1 MTPFKNLGLNDDL
14 LRGIESLGFQTP
26 TPIQEL
32 VIPAALESN
41 GDLIAL
47 AHTGTGK
54 TAAFG
59 LPLLQLIDVERKGV
73 QGLILCPTREL
84 CVQVASDLVN
94 YAAHAHQYKVV
105 AVYGG
110 APIEGQIR
118 QLRPTP
124 HIVVATPGRLV
135 DLLNRGVLKLD
146 SVSRVVL
153 DEADEMLNMGFK
165 ESLDTILA
173 TIVTEHSTWLFSAT
187 MSGEV
192 RHITRHYMKD
202 PREIS
207 AGGRNQ
213 TNVNIEHVYYL
224 CHPNDRYATLKRVV
238 DATPGIVG
246 LIFCRT
252 KAETREIAEQM
263 IRDGYD
269 SGALHGDL
277 TQEDRDRAMTRFREG
292 NLQLLVA
299 TDVAARGIDVSNIT
313 HVINYGLPDDPEI
326 YTHRSGR
333 TGRAGRT
340 GTSITIVTPK
350 MEDRIRQLERQTK
363 ASFKR
368 LPIPTGDEVCEKQ
381 LFHIMQSIRDTEVQH
396 EVIEPFLAKIYD
408 ALADLS
414 KEELI
419 KRFASVEFNRFLSY
433 YQNAPDIN
441 IQPKGTRRDPGK
453 TNGAFS
459 RLFVNI
465 GEMDGVT
472 KKEFIKILTQKFS
485 IPAAAVGKIDISR
498 SFMHFDID
506 TSYVTKVRESLL
518 QITVNK
524 RKLRVDDASERTGGG
539 GGRSRSNSGSSDR
552 ERPKFSSSKGRDFG
566 KKKKW

>member
-14 LRGIESLGFQTP
+14 LLGIESLGFTTP

-32 VIPAALESN
+32 VIPAALESDN
-41 GDLIAL
+41 DLIAL

-59 LPLLQLIDVERKGV
+59 LPLLQLIDIERKGV
-73 QGLILCPTREL
+73 QALILCPTREL
-84 CVQVASDLVN
+84 CVQVASDLVK

-110 APIEGQIR
+110 APIGDQIR
-118 QLRPTP
+118 QLKPAP

-135 DLLNRGVLKLD
+135 DLINRGVLKLE

-173 TIVTEHSTWLFSAT
+173 TVTTEHTTWLFSAT
-187 MSGEV
+187 MSNEV
-192 RHITRHYMKD
+192 RHITRNYMSN
-202 PREIS
+202 PRELS
-207 AGGRNQ
+207 SGGRNQ

-224 CHPNDRYATLKRVV
+224 CHANDRYAALKRVV

-252 KAETREIAEQM
+252 KAETREVAEQM

-292 NLQLLVA
+292 NLQLLIA

-340 GTSITIVTPK
+340 GISITIITPK
-350 MEDRIRQLERQTK
+350 MEERIRQLERQTK
-363 ASFKR
+363 ATFKR
-368 LPIPTGDEVCEKQ
+368 LSIPTGDEVCEKQ
-381 LFHIMQSIRDTEVQH
+381 LFHIVQSIRDTEVQR
-396 EVIEPFLAKIYD
+396 EVIEPFLEKIYE
-408 ALADLS
+408 ALADLT

-419 KRFASVEFNRFLSY
+419 MRFASVEFNRFLAY
-433 YQNAPDIN
+433 YHNAPDIN
-441 IQPKGTRRDPGK
+441 IQPKGARRDGASDRGK
-453 TNGAFS
+453 SSSGFS

-485 IPAAAVGKIDISR
+485 IPSAAVGRIDISR
-498 SFMHFDID
+498 SFLHFDIE
-506 TSYVTKVRESLL
+506 TGYVDKVRESLL

-524 RKLRVDDASERTGGG
+524 RKLRVDDASDRKGGGSDEG
-539 GGRSRSNSGSSDR
+539 GGRKDRPRTSPFKGKSD
-552 ERPKFSSSKGRDFG
+552 FV
-566 KKKKW
+566 KKKW